1 MDTGAESPHAQLRHA
16 LDLLL
21 VAGMAEDAVDHARQ
35 VAMISSIIGDAFE
48 TAGMRVTL
56 VGGSAIEVY
65 APGIFK
71 SGDIDLVIES
81 LSGPSHRGRLDPV
94 FAGLGFQKFG
104 RHWKRDDLFVE
115 VPSQSMEDPSEVV
128 RVGHFPLRIVSKEV
142 LLADRVV
149 GFKHWRHTA
158 YGAQAIE
165 MIAAFGS
172 ALKEHILK
180 PRLEKEGAV
189 DAFEALRALAEA
201 ATGVSEE
208 ELQELLE
215 RLHRPNRILKEDGD

>member
-1 MDTGAESPHAQLRHA
+1 VNTGAESPLPQLREA

-21 VAGMAEDAVDHARQ
+21 GAGMAEDPVDHARQ
-35 VAMISSIIGDAFE
+35 VAMITSIIGEAFE
-48 TAGMRVTL
+48 AAGMRVTL

-81 LSGPSHRGRLDPV
+81 VSGSSHRERLDPV
-94 FAGLGFQKFG
+94 FAGLGFEKSG
-104 RHWKRDDLFVE
+104 RHWQRGDLFVE
-115 VPSQSMEDPSEVV
+115 VPSQLMEDPSELV
-128 RVGHFPLRIVSKEV
+128 RVGHFPLRIVSKEI

-149 GFKHWRHTA
+149 GFKHWRHTG

-172 ALKEHILK
+172 SLDQAILA
-180 PRLEKEGAV
+180 PRLEQEGAA
-189 DAFEALRALAEA
+189 DAFEELAALADSSASVPEQK
-201 ATGVSEE
+201 
-208 ELQELLE
+208 LRELLE
-215 RLHRPNRILKEDGD
+215 RLHRPEGIFEDEGD

>member
-1 MDTGAESPHAQLRHA
+1 MSSGADEQLAELRGA

-21 VAGMAEDAVDHARQ
+21 VAGMADDPIDHARQ
-35 VAMISSIIGDAFE
+35 IAMITSIVANAFQ
-48 TAGMRVTL
+48 TAGMQVTL

-81 LSGPSHRGRLDPV
+81 ITGPSYRDRLDPV
-94 FAGLGFQKFG
+94 FEALGFERSG
-104 RHWKRDDLFVE
+104 RHWRRGDLFVE
-115 VPSQSMEDPSEVV
+115 VPSQSMDDPIEHV

-149 GFKHWRHTA
+149 GFRHWRYTA

-172 ALKEHILK
+172 QLNVPLLRA
-180 PRLEKEGAV
+180 RLEREHAL
-189 DAFEALRALAEA
+189 DAWEALQAMATSHEA
-201 ATGVSEE
+201 ISKEK
-208 ELQELLE
+208 LLELLQQFDARSR
-215 RLHRPNRILKEDGD
+215 RLKDGD

>member
-1 MDTGAESPHAQLRHA
+1 MDTGADSLAQLRQA

-21 VAGMAEDAVDHARQ
+21 ATGMAEDPVDHARQ
-35 VAMISSIIGDAFE
+35 VAMITSIIADAFE
-48 TAGMRVTL
+48 SAGMRVTL

-81 LSGPSHRGRLDPV
+81 MSGTSQRERLDPV
-94 FAGLGFQKFG
+94 FASLGFEKFG
-104 RHWKRDDLFVE
+104 RHWRRRDLFVE

-128 RVGHFPLRIVSKEV
+128 RVGHFPLRIVSKEI

-165 MIAAFGS
+165 MIAAFGPE
-172 ALKEHILK
+172 LNHRILR
-180 PRLEKEGAV
+180 PRLEKESAV
-189 DAFEALRALAEA
+189 DAFKALAA
-201 ATGVSEE
+201 LAGSSVTVPEE
-208 ELQELLE
+208 KLQELLE
-215 RLHRPNRILKEDGD
+215 RLHDPDRILKDGD